1 MAKSKEQILKA
12 LEDQAAKWI
21 VLGVGTAI
29 IFPILIFSWEFIS
42 TLKLIIPIVIAS
54 VIGIAVWWFWTMN
67 IIFTV
72 LKLQKE
78 ESMSLEL
85 IFSEVKKIRE
95 EIQKEIRDNL
105 NK

>member
-1 MAKSKEQILKA
+1 MAKSKEQILKT

-21 VLGVGTAI
+21 VLGVGVAV
-29 IFPILIFSWEFIS
+29 IFPILIISWEFIS
-42 TLKLIIPIVIAS
+42 TLNLIIPIVLAS
-54 VIGIAVWWFWTMN
+54 VIGIAIWWFWTMN